1 VNITLKD
8 WLLFFVLAGIWGS
21 SFFLMKHSMF
31 SWEKTPIFSNEQVAS
46 IRMFIASAVLLPIG
60 LSKIRIIRTKKVLL
74 ALIVVGV
81 CGNFLPAFLFTYAQ
95 QNLDSGYVG
104 MLNSA
109 TPVFTVLISFFAFG
123 QKLTPRQISGL
134 VIGNAGI
141 VLLIYA
147 SGEISF
153 EGSIIN
159 VLAVVIATIFYAVSL
174 NTIKYH
180 LAGIRALHI
189 TSLAFSMTFIPAII
203 LFFYFDTPAVFNT
216 NNNAP
221 EGFMYAAILA
231 LFGTVLGVYLY
242 NILIART
249 STLFA
254 SMVTYG
260 IPCVAMFIGLADG
273 ERFTF
278 FQIIALGVILG
289 GIFIA
294 NSRKN
299 KQSLV
304 K

>member
-1 VNITLKD
+1 MLKD
-8 WLLFFVLAGIWGS
+8 WLLFFILAGIWGS

-31 SWEKTPIFSNEQVAS
+31 SWDKTPIFSSEQVAS
-46 IRMFIASAVLLPIG
+46 IRMIIASAVLLPIG
-60 LSKIRIIRTKKVLL
+60 LSKLGYIRTKKVLL
-74 ALIVVGV
+74 ALIVVGI

-109 TPVFTVLISFFAFG
+109 TPIFTVLISFFAFG
-123 QKLTPRQISGL
+123 QNLTPRQISGL

-141 VLLIYA
+141 VLLIFA
-147 SGEISF
+147 SGDVSF
-153 EGSIIN
+153 EGSLIN
-159 VLAVVIATIFYAVSL
+159 VLAVVVATVFYAVSL
-174 NTIKYH
+174 NIIKYH

-189 TSLAFSMTFIPAII
+189 TSLAFSMTFIPAVF
-203 LFFYFDTPAVFNT
+203 LFFYFDTPDVFNT
-216 NNNAP
+216 NSNAS
-221 EGFMYAAILA
+221 EGFMYASILA

-273 ERFTF
+273 ERFTM
-278 FQIIALGVILG
+278 FQLIALGVILG

-304 K
+304 N